1 LGTPGAV
8 GFFLVALVYKSVF
21 FFSFFLFLGY
31 SVYDQV
37 REVQRSPLF
46 SQ

>member
-1 LGTPGAV
+1 
-8 GFFLVALVYKSVF
+8 VALVYKIVF
-21 FFSFFLFLGY
+21 FFFFFLFLGY